1 MQVDKLSPGH
11 PRTTSVS
18 ITKTVFFIAVLVLS
32 HNSFAESKT
41 YTFGIVPQQSAS
53 TMAKVWIPLLS
64 HLEKASGVSLRFKT
78 DSSIPKFEEKLAK
91 GEYDLAY
98 MNPYHYVVFHE
109 QSQYEAIAKAKDK
122 LIKGII
128 VVPRNSPIVN
138 LDDLHGKTMAFPAP
152 AAFAASILPRAYL
165 KSKHIDITA
174 TYVNSH
180 DSVYANVALGRYTA
194 GGGVMRTFKNTP
206 EKYRNEL
213 KVLWTTNGY
222 TPHAFAGL
230 STINTK
236 DLEKVKQAMIDLDKS
251 EDGKKLLNALKL
263 QGIEAARNKDWDDV
277 RELNINLLK

>member
-1 MQVDKLSPGH
+1 
-11 PRTTSVS
+11 
-18 ITKTVFFIAVLVLS
+18 
-32 HNSFAESKT
+32 
-41 YTFGIVPQQSAS
+41 
-53 TMAKVWIPLLS
+53 MAKVWIPLLS

-128 VVPRNSPIVN
+128 VVPRNSPIVK